1 MGKRSLPVFEGLRST
16 GKLRLPMAPIQ
27 NHDPQFKDSI

>member
-1 MGKRSLPVFEGLRST
+1 MGKRSLPVPCDPSNT

-27 NHDPQFKDSI
+27 AFTERNSG